1 MTSTKKN
8 NEKMIVREEIK
19 TVFKTGNS
27 LVVCIPPH
35 YIKNRNIK
43 AGDRVRIYYD
53 NDILYVNPIKEGLN
67 TKFELIKEILSQG
80 QNSKN

>member
-1 MTSTKKN
+1 MKELKEN
-8 NEKMIVREEIK
+8 NEKIVMGEEIK

-27 LVVCIPPH
+27 LVVCIPPQ
-35 YIKNRNIK
+35 YIKNRDIK
-43 AGDRVRIYYD
+43 AGDRVRIYYN

-80 QNSKN
+80 QTSKN